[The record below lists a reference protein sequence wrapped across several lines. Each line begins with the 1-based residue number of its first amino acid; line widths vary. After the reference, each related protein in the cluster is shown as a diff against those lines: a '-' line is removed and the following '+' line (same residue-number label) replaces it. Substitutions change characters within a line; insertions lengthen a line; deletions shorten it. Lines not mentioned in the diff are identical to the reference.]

1 MFFLL
6 DISKNG
12 SYYKIVLKKKQF
24 DNKKKQLP
32 KLLKTY
38 FYDTG
43 GNNDEKIFRSS
54 YTHLESGKHLRIRF
68 GTIHNS

>member
-6 DISKNG
+6 DILKNR

-38 FYDTG
+38 F
-43 GNNDEKIFRSS
+43 
-54 YTHLESGKHLRIRF
+54 
-68 GTIHNS
+68 